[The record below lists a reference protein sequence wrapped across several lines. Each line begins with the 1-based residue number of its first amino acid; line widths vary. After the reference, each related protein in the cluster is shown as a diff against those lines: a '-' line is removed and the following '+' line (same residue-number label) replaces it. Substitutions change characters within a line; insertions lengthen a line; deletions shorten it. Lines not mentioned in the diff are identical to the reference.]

1 MNLPLYAAAANGVF
15 ARHGLDV
22 ELAVAPRRAL
32 ADGDVDACVTTVR
45 SLLSADDGGFP
56 APARFIAVVHQRSPI
71 AAMVAAGSEL
81 HRPADLGGRRLA
93 VSRFGWFLAE
103 FEAALTHAGVGLPA
117 LVAVPATDAQAP
129 LRRGEVDMIAS
140 WSELVAWTRRR
151 AGIAVRPVAVG
162 PPVYTT
168 GLAVTDT
175 MPGEVAGRLR
185 AAFAEAL
192 AQPRDAVAVGLA
204 ECGERAPQV
213 PATDVLEE
221 WDLLHPNVL
230 SSAGPGT
237 MTAARWSD
245 TLDWAASFHGLARLA
260 IEDLCRTELLVEDYA
275 AAAT

>member
-1 MNLPLYAAAANGVF
+1 MF
-15 ARHGLDV
+15 TRHGLDI

-32 ADGDVDACVTTVR
+32 ADGDIDACVTTVR
-45 SLLSADDGGFP
+45 SLLSADDGAFP
-56 APARFIAVVHQRSPI
+56 VPARFIAVLHQHSPI
-71 AAMVAAGSEL
+71 AAMVPVGSEL
-81 HRPADLGGRRLA
+81 RTPADLGGCRLA

-129 LRRGEVDMIAS
+129 LRRGEADMIAS
-140 WSELVAWTRRR
+140 WSELVPWTRRR
-151 AGIAVRPVAVG
+151 AGIAVRPVVVG

-168 GLAVTDT
+168 GLAVSDRMTG
-175 MPGEVAGRLR
+175 PVAGRLR

-204 ECGERAPQV
+204 ECGARAPLV
-213 PATDVLEE
+213 PAADVLEE

-245 TLDWAASFHGLARLA
+245 TLDWAASFHGLARPT
-260 IEDLCRTELLVEDYA
+260 IEDLCRTEMLVEDYA
-275 AAAT
+275 AAVT